1 MDYKELATF
10 IIEAVGGE
18 ANIVSLTHCATRLRF
33 ALKDDNIPDEKKIK
47 EKKGVLGVSVNG
59 GQYQII
65 IGNTVPKVSAAIMEQ
80 QHWLAVAL
88 RTKKDKELRQMSFS
102 AGLTAVL
109 RITEPAMFGVTLKVK
124 KVLPCVMR
132 CL

>member
-1 MDYKELATF
+1 M
-10 IIEAVGGE
+10 
-18 ANIVSLTHCATRLRF
+18 
-33 ALKDDNIPDEKKIK
+33 
-47 EKKGVLGVSVNG
+47 NG

-88 RTKKDKELRQMSFS
+88 RTKKDKELMQMSFS